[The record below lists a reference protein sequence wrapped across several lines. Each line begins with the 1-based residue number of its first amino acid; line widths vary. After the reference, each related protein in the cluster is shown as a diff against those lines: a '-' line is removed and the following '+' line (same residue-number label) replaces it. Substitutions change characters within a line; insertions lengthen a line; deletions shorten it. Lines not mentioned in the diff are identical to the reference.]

1 MELGQITNV
10 HFSDSIMINKFSSYK
25 HIATS
30 LGAAA
35 LMSVVILSPVAAAA
49 LTNEQARAVSAVT
62 QYLTAIKTLKGK
74 FTQIGP
80 RGRVSSGAF
89 FIAKPGLMR
98 FEYSPPNPL
107 LIVSDGTWV
116 TVKNRKRN
124 RADQYPLSATPLRL
138 ILSRK
143 VNFTKE
149 VAIKGIQQE
158 NSKTHI
164 KIEDKSTFASGTLI
178 LTFDNE
184 KQALTNWVVVD
195 DRGRRTTVALSE
207 LEKGAKIDPAL
218 FKVKIPKSRSEQRLE
233 DGTR

>member
-1 MELGQITNV
+1 MNDKLLPLTRIAISWGTAAFIFLAN
-10 HFSDSIMINKFSSYK
+10 FSP
-25 HIATS
+25 T
-30 LGAAA
+30 LAAK
-35 LMSVVILSPVAAAA
+35 
-49 LTNEQARAVSAVT
+49 LTNEQVKAVSAVT
-62 QYLTAIKTLKGK
+62 QYLTSIKTLKGK

-89 FIAKPGLMR
+89 FISKPGLMR

-143 VNFTKE
+143 VSFDKE
-149 VAIKGIQQE
+149 VAIKTIQHE
-158 NSKTHI
+158 DTKTHI

-184 KQALTNWVVVD
+184 KQALTNWVVID
-195 DRGRRTTVALSE
+195 ERGRRTTVALSD
-207 LEKGAKIDPAL
+207 LEKGGDIDPSL
-218 FKVKIPKSRSEQRLE
+218 FKIKIPKSRSEQRLDE
-233 DGTR
+233 STR